1 MNIFLKVLIFV
12 TIIVYI
18 PILIVFI
25 RYRQDCKGA
34 ENIQE
39 TEKVPKSENFG
50 LEKIK
55 FESGIPKVIYRT
67 HKTKEIMDNFKEEF
81 NITSKNCKD
90 YENHFFTN
98 EECEDLILKNF
109 SERIYNA
116 YTSINPSY
124 GACRADLFRYLII
137 YLRGGIY
144 LDIKSVVTDTIDDI
158 LEENPDKMLVHH
170 PVAVRYLNAF
180 SSVFPPWG
188 EYNQWSI
195 VSPKGHPMLRKII
208 EKIVYNIEL
217 ESKRKIKRFSG
228 GLDVLT
234 LTGPYMYTKVITD
247 NKLRGV
253 KEIGFNF
260 NDCFKKTKTFFTDYK
275 SRYGDNNTHY
285 YKLTTNIIS

>member
-1 MNIFLKVLIFV
+1 MNIFLKFLISITVL
-12 TIIVYI
+12 VYI
-18 PILIVFI
+18 PIILVFI
-25 RYRQDCKGA
+25 IYRQDSAGIK
-34 ENIQE
+34 NIQE
-39 TEKVPKSENFG
+39 TEEVPKSEKFG

-55 FESGIPKVIYRT
+55 FKRGIPKVIYRT
-67 HKTKEIMDNFKEEF
+67 HKTKDIIEKFREEF
-81 NITSKNCKD
+81 DITSKNCED

-98 EECEDLILKNF
+98 EECEDIIRENF

-116 YTSINPSY
+116 YMSINPDY

-137 YLRGGIY
+137 YSKGGLY
-144 LDIKSVVTDTIDDI
+144 LDIKSVIVKDIDDI
-158 LEENPDKMLVHH
+158 LEDNYDMMLVHH
-170 PVAVRYLNAF
+170 PIRVRYLNAF

-195 VSPKGHPMLRKII
+195 IAPKGHPMLRKII

-217 ESKRKIKRFSG
+217 ESERKIKKFSG

-253 KEIGFNF
+253 KEVGFNF
-260 NDCFKKTKTFFTDYK
+260 NGCFRKTKTLFADYK
-275 SRYGDNNTHY
+275 TRYGENNTHY

>member
-18 PILIVFI
+18 PIIIIFI

-39 TEKVPKSENFG
+39 TEDVPKSEKFG

-55 FESGIPKVIYRT
+55 FKRGIPKEIYRT
-67 HKTKEIMDNFKEEF
+67 HKTREIINNFKEEF
-81 NITSKNCKD
+81 DITSKNCKD
-90 YENHFFTN
+90 YKNHFFTN
-98 EECEDLILKNF
+98 EECEDLIRENF
-109 SERIYNA
+109 SERVYNA
-116 YTSINPSY
+116 YMSINPNY

-144 LDIKSVVTDTIDDI
+144 LDIKSVITSNIDNI
-158 LEENPDKMLVHH
+158 LEDNPDKMLVHH
-170 PVAVRYLNAF
+170 PVQIRYLNAF

-195 VSPKGHPMLRKII
+195 VSPKGHPILRKII

-217 ESKRKIKRFSG
+217 EKSRKRKQFSG

-247 NKLRGV
+247 NKKRGV
-253 KEIGFNF
+253 KEVGFNF
-260 NDCFKKTKTFFTDYK
+260 NGCFKKTKTLFTDYK
-275 SRYGDNNTHY
+275 TRYGENNTHY